1 MDFCIV
7 YLSSSTDLLSQE
19 ELSNILQ
26 KSRLKNASYNITGV
40 LLYFNGS
47 IIQVLEGEEEKVK
60 SLYNVISRDQRHYQI
75 IPLYMQNVPE
85 RSFDSWSMG
94 YSTLTARE
102 FSHIKEI
109 APVVKNPYAQ
119 DTGNQNVVLD
129 LLKTFYKNNYR
140 N

>member
-1 MDFCIV
+1 MEYCIV

-19 ELSNILQ
+19 ELLTILQ
-26 KSRLKNASYNITGV
+26 KSRVNNSSYDITGV

-60 SLYNVISRDQRHYQI
+60 SLYHLISRDRRHTQI
-75 IPLYMQNVPE
+75 IPLYMQHIPK
-85 RSFDSWSMG
+85 RSFESWSMG
-94 YSTLTARE
+94 YSTLTSRE
-102 FSHIKEI
+102 FNHIKEI
-109 APVVKNPYAQ
+109 EPIVKNPYAK
-119 DTGNQNVVLD
+119 DLDNSNTVID